1 MTATH
6 LVKTFTGISLLLIA
20 SGCSFTPP
28 EKRVRNSDDPS
39 MEVADQRQRP
49 ARRLR
54 EKQRA
59 QEARRRKRR
68 AAAAARNTSSRSSRS
83 VQSAGISSDQVARP
97 ERGLRAGRS
106 SGGNMI
112 VESIDT
118 VRREASHG
126 EEDRQA
132 QAATTTRTSSARSR
146 FGTAVVKIPPMPQL
160 EERPSLYLYGPTRP
174 QDSLADIAEAI
185 LPGDEVT
192 VEEMM
197 WSLVVKNPDAFVNQD
212 ITRLKPNVM
221 LKVPKIEEIKWA
233 SRFNADRQ
241 IEKLRNGAK
250 LVQVSN

>member
-1 MTATH
+1 MTAIN
-6 LVKTFTGISLLLIA
+6 LIKTFTGISLLLIA

-28 EKRVRNSDDPS
+28 EKRVRNSDDPT

-49 ARRLR
+49 AKRLR

-59 QEARRRKRR
+59 QESRRRKRR
-68 AAAAARNTSSRSSRS
+68 AAARNTSSRSSRS
-83 VQSAGISSDQVARP
+83 VQSAGASSDHLARP

-118 VRREASHG
+118 VRREAPHG
-126 EEDRQA
+126 EDRQA
-132 QAATTTRTSSARSR
+132 QTATTTRTSSARPR

-185 LPGDEVT
+185 RPGDEVT

-212 ITRLKPNVM
+212 ITRLKPHVM

-241 IEKLRNGAK
+241 IEKLRNGAR